1 MLSNKKVQILVSTYN
16 GETYLKEQLDS
27 LFAQTYKNIEV
38 LIRDDGSTDK
48 TLEIIKEYQK
58 INSNIILFEESNIGL
73 TKSFLNLIEKSD
85 ADYVAFSDQD
95 DVWMEEKVQKA
106 VEALESVEG
115 PALYCSNQIL
125 VDTNLRPLET
135 NGVLNDPRPAF
146 ENAVIESMCTGC
158 TAMINKVL
166 ADNIKLHMPTHAIW
180 HDWWC
185 YLVASY
191 LGTVVF
197 DKNAYIY
204 YRQHGNNQLGSSR
217 SAIQMIK
224 NKWTFLKKTRGRLG
238 EQLGDFAKEYHGY
251 DERKDAMVSLLLRSK
266 TSFKARIK
274 LAFGKQIY
282 RQKPLDNLVVR
293 GLYLLNRM
301 L

>member
-27 LFAQTYKNIEV
+27 LLNQTYPNMEI

-48 TLEIIKEYQK
+48 TIAIIKEYQK
-58 INSNIILFEESNIGL
+58 KNSNIFLFAESNIGL
-73 TKSFLNLIEKSD
+73 TKSFLDLLKKCD
-85 ADYVAFSDQD
+85 AEYVAFSDQD
-95 DVWMEEKVQKA
+95 DVWMKDKVQKA
-106 VEALESVEG
+106 VEALEKTKG

-125 VDTNLRPLET
+125 VDTNLKPLET
-135 NGVLNDPRPAF
+135 NGVIPMPRPGF

-158 TAMINKVL
+158 TAMLNKALV
-166 ADNIKLHMPTHAIW
+166 DNIKLHMPTHAIW

-191 LGTVVF
+191 IGTVIF

-217 SAIQMIK
+217 SAFQMIK
-224 NKWTFLKKTRGRLG
+224 NKWAFLKKTRGRLG
-238 EQLGDFAKEYHGY
+238 EQLEDFAKEYHGQ
-251 DERKDAMVSLLLRSK
+251 DEKKMQLSLCFYYQGEVL
-266 TSFKARIK
+266 
-274 LAFGKQIY
+274 KQE
-282 RQKPLDNLVVR
+282 
-293 GLYLLNRM
+293 
-301 L
+301 

>member
-16 GETYLKEQLDS
+16 GETYLREQMDS
-27 LFAQTYKNIEV
+27 LLNQTYPNIEI
-38 LIRDDGSTDK
+38 LIRDDGSSDGTVA
-48 TLEIIKEYQK
+48 IIKEYQA
-58 INSNIILFEESNIGL
+58 IYSNIVLFEEVNIGL
-73 TKSFLNLIEKSD
+73 TKSFLELIRKSD

-95 DVWMEEKVQKA
+95 DVWMKEKVLKA
-106 VEALESVEG
+106 VEAIEGIDG

-125 VDTNLRPLET
+125 VDTNLNPLET
-135 NGVLNDPRPAF
+135 EGNVNEPLPAF

-158 TAMINKVL
+158 TAMINKAL
-166 ADNIKLHMPTHAIW
+166 ADNIKLHMPSHAIW

-217 SAIQMIK
+217 SAFQMMK
-224 NKWTFLKKTRGRLG
+224 NKWAFLKKTRGRLG
-238 EQLGDFAKEYHGY
+238 EQLEDFAKEYHGY
-251 DERKDAMVSLLLRSK
+251 DKRKDAMVTLLLASK
-266 TSFKARIK
+266 TSFRARIK
-274 LAFGKQIY
+274 LVFGNQIY

-293 GLYLLNRM
+293 GLYFLNRM